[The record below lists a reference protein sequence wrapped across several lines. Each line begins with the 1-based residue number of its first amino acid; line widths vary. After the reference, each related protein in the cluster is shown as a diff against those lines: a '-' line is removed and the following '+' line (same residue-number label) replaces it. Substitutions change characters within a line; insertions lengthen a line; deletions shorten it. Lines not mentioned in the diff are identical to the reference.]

1 MGVILRFRVDDVT
14 VMADIKRMF
23 HQVFVAPQVRGAFV
37 ICGGQMVIYE
47 QSQRP
52 TRCLSTSLEP
62 SLHRAVFKDFYV
74 DNLLKSFASEEHVKD
89 IRKFQDLLARGG
101 FQLSKWISNRRFVSI
116 SSWRKSSAH

>member
-1 MGVILRFRVDDVT
+1 MGVILRSRVDDVT

-52 TRCLSTSLEP
+52 TR
-62 SLHRAVFKDFYV
+62 
-74 DNLLKSFASEEHVKD
+74 SFASEEHVKD

-101 FQLSKWISNRRFVSI
+101 FQLSKWI
-116 SSWRKSSAH
+116 

>member
-52 TRCLSTSLEP
+52 TRCLSE
-62 SLHRAVFKDFYV
+62 H
-74 DNLLKSFASEEHVKD
+74 EHVKD
-89 IRKFQDLLARGG
+89 IRKFQDLLGSRDVQAKR
-101 FQLSKWISNRRFVSI
+101 LW
-116 SSWRKSSAH
+116 